1 MDCMEHSFRATK
13 ERSEAGTSL
22 LSVSGQVEY
31 KRKYFNTWV
40 GMMVEERYVEIEVD
54 VFKSLS

>member
-1 MDCMEHSFRATK
+1 MEHSFRATK